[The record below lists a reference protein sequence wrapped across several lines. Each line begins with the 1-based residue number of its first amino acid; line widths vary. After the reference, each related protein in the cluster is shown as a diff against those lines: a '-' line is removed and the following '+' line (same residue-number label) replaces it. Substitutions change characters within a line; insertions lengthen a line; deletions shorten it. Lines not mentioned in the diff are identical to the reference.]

1 MACAIVAGYSLD
13 CKDTVG
19 GIKNLFITEQANI
32 TAITEN
38 ASGYV
43 TAITLSAGKKYFKYA
58 LEPRGAN
65 STTNNIQTDP
75 AIGTVAYEQTI
86 AATFLKMA
94 YETQFKL
101 QQIIKNRTSII
112 VEMKTG
118 QFFLFGSSFGMEC
131 TGGTGTSGAALNEF
145 NGYSLTFAGMEKTF
159 SQEIDPVIVV
169 SPLVQ

>member
-1 MACAIVAGYSLD
+1 MACAIVSGYALD

-19 GIKNLFITEQANI
+19 GIKNLYITELANI
-32 TAITEN
+32 TAVTEN

-43 TAITLSAGKKYFKYA
+43 TAITKVAGKKYYLYA

-65 STTNNIQTDP
+65 STTVNIQTDP
-75 AIGTVAYEQTI
+75 KIGTVGYEQTI
-86 AATFLKMA
+86 AATFLKMNFD
-94 YETQFKL
+94 TQYKL

-112 VEMKTG
+112 VEMKSG
-118 QFFLFGSSFGMEC
+118 QFFIFGSAYGMEC

-159 SQEIDPVIVV
+159 SQEVDPSIIAALL
-169 SPLVQ
+169 S

>member
-1 MACAIVAGYSLD
+1 MACAIVSGYALD

-19 GIKNLFITEQANI
+19 GIKNLYITELANI
-32 TAITEN
+32 TAVTEN

-43 TAITLSAGKKYFKYA
+43 TAITKVAGKKYYLYA

-65 STTNNIQTDP
+65 STTVNIQTDP
-75 AIGTVAYEQTI
+75 KIGTVGYEQTI
-86 AATFLKMA
+86 AATFLKMSFD
-94 YETQFKL
+94 TQYKL

-112 VEMKTG
+112 VEMKSG
-118 QFFLFGSSFGMEC
+118 QFFIFGSAYGMEC

-159 SQEIDPVIVV
+159 SQEVDPAIIAALL
-169 SPLVQ
+169 S

>member
-1 MACAIVAGYSLD
+1 MACAIVAGYALD

-19 GIKNLFITEQANI
+19 GIKNLYITEQANV
-32 TAITEN
+32 TAVTEN

-65 STTNNIQTDP
+65 STTNNINTDP
-75 AIGTVAYEQTI
+75 KVGTVGYEQTI

-101 QQIIKNRTSII
+101 QQIIKNRCSIL
-112 VEMKTG
+112 VEMKSG
-118 QFFLFGSSFGMEC
+118 QFFIFGSSFGMEC

-145 NGYSLTFAGMEKTF
+145 NGYSLTWAGMEKTF
-159 SQEIDPVIVV
+159 SQEVDSAIIAAL
-169 SPLVQ
+169 LV